1 MRGGYVNTIE
11 DLRSGHFKNSYGVE
25 GMLITGSP
33 DQKRIIDVSEEMKEH
48 VFENVKTAY
57 YKYNGMSGDNQAE
70 EEAYHGR
77 LNEYYKTLDRNDR
90 VAACRT
96 LGRLEQKLA
105 SAVSDSIK
113 EKLPGW
119 SAGQQIPK
127 DILDEI
133 FADEKITSIVTGDI
147 REASAIFGGASF
159 HVITCNPPYMV
170 HHHGLE
176 NAREEIAVARHEILC
191 SLQDVLSQAA
201 RLLKPRGRFYMIHR
215 PFRLGEI
222 LSKMVQWGL
231 EPKRMR
237 LVHPYVDKE
246 PNMVLLEGLSGG
258 NSGMKVEK
266 PLIIYEEPG
275 VYTQEA
281 MEIYYGGA

>member
-1 MRGGYVNTIE
+1 MKIELLPHERLDDLQNGYEIIQDPGKFCFGSDAVLLSWFARAQKNEQVLDMGCGTGIIPIL
-11 DLRSGHFKNSYGVE
+11 LRARKKGSHVTGLEIQPDCAQMARRSVSHNQLEKE
-25 GMLITGSP
+25 IT
-33 DQKRIIDVSEEMKEH
+33 
-48 VFENVKTAY
+48 
-57 YKYNGMSGDNQAE
+57 
-70 EEAYHGR
+70 
-77 LNEYYKTLDRNDR
+77 
-90 VAACRT
+90 
-96 LGRLEQKLA
+96 
-105 SAVSDSIK
+105 
-113 EKLPGW
+113 
-119 SAGQQIPK
+119 
-127 DILDEI
+127 
-133 FADEKITSIVTGDI
+133 IVTGDI

-159 HVITCNPPYMV
+159 HVITCNPPYMI
-170 HHHGLE
+170 HQHGLA

-258 NSGMKVEK
+258 HSGMKVEK

-281 MEIYYGGA
+281 MEIYYGGV